1 VSDDA
6 PAPTRTRDAG
16 ARVIRTFE
24 VRHVQLG
31 RALLAALAAIMITF
45 SPDHSAA
52 VGLAVFSGWAIA
64 TALVLVF
71 GAWLAYPAGRRGAPI
86 LLGALTLAAGMATGI
101 PGLRSTALFFVAGI
115 AWGVIAGLAEL
126 VSSIRARRAG
136 QGDAGALAEQTRDEA
151 RDGILIGAV
160 TLVLG
165 VGLLL
170 VNPAYSL
177 EYFIADAG
185 RSFTLT
191 GITIGVGLFGG
202 YAAIV
207 AVVLGIAGF
216 SPRRAVTTDGTPSG
230 GSA

>member
-1 VSDDA
+1 MSDDA

-16 ARVIRTFE
+16 ERVIRTFE

-64 TALVLVF
+64 TALVLIF
-71 GAWLAYPAGRRGAPI
+71 GAWLAYPAGRRGAPV
-86 LLGALTLAAGMATGI
+86 LLGALTIAAGMVTGI
-101 PGLRSTALFFVAGI
+101 PPLRSTGMFFVVVI
-115 AWGVIAGLAEL
+115 AWAVATGLAEL
-126 VSSIRARRAG
+126 IGGIRLRRT
-136 QGDAGALAEQTRDEA
+136 AGAAGNLRDEIRDEA
-151 RDGILIGAV
+151 RDGILVGAL

>member
-16 ARVIRTFE
+16 ERVIRTFE

-64 TALVLVF
+64 TALVLIF
-71 GAWLAYPAGRRGAPI
+71 GAWLAYPAGRRGAPV
-86 LLGALTLAAGMATGI
+86 LLGALTIAAGMVTGI
-101 PGLRSTALFFVAGI
+101 PPLRSTAMFFVVVI
-115 AWGVIAGLAEL
+115 AWAVATGLAEL
-126 VSSIRARRAG
+126 IGGIRLRRTAG
-136 QGDAGALAEQTRDEA
+136 VAGNLRDEIRDEA
-151 RDGILIGAV
+151 RDGILVGAL